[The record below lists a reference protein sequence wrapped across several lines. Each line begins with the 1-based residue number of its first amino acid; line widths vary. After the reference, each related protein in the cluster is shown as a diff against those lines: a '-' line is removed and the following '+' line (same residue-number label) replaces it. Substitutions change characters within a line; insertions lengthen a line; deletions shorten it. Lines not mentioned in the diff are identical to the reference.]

1 MGVADGSVFGSFF
14 GGLFFSVLFFG
25 ALFVVVLFFGVLFV
39 VEKGASSLA
48 FGFDA
53 AS

>member
-1 MGVADGSVFGSFF
+1 MEVFSADFC
-14 GGLFFSVLFFG
+14 GLFLGVLFFG